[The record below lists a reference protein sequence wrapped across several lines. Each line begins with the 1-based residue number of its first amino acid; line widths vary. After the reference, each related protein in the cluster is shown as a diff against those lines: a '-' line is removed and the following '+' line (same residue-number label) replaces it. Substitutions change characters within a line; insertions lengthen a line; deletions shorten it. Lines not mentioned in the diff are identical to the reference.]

1 MIRLLDSYKTHR
13 RQKIPK
19 SPQIVNKNVTVLLIQ
34 CLDLKENIQFVEIKS
49 IKLFYDYW
57 GATLFVYGKSTL
69 WSNILADR

>member
-1 MIRLLDSYKTHR
+1 MIRLLDSYKTYR

-49 IKLFYDYW
+49 I
-57 GATLFVYGKSTL
+57 
-69 WSNILADR
+69 